1 MGFLTPEEIAVKA
14 KHAYLRFL
22 TQWVSGADGKF
33 FPHRVRARF
42 SVDSKN
48 PRGTIGASEALL
60 GKSKAVRGWGYTVHR
75 EQVRMRDFGN
85 NPVPRAITI
94 DSLDDLLR
102 LANRKAEFEATALVV
117 EEIRASLPALSGW
130 LETNVRSLHQLA
142 DSVTGVIQVAQYFI
156 SHPWPDCYSRQIPV
170 PVDTKFI
177 RRHRATLR
185 QWLDLLLPPSEIDV
199 NEATFARRFG
209 LRDGQEHRAVRVLD
223 QRLML
228 ELGLPFDEL
237 SLPLRSMAALPV
249 KNATVVIVENDL
261 NLLTLPTITR
271 GLGIRGEGNSV
282 NRLEQLRWL
291 DANRLLYWGDI
302 DVEGFVILSRLR
314 NLFPRVESVLM
325 DMDTIRQHERLLI
338 DGAGSAAAPPTN
350 LTATEADAFDF
361 CVQGNRRL
369 EQERI
374 LQPYVDQVLTE
385 LILRQ
390 DVDWRAPS
398 SRLTTTDK

>member
-1 MGFLTPEEIAVKA
+1 M
-14 KHAYLRFL
+14 
-22 TQWVSGADGKF
+22 
-33 FPHRVRARF
+33 
-42 SVDSKN
+42 
-48 PRGTIGASEALL
+48 
-60 GKSKAVRGWGYTVHR
+60 
-75 EQVRMRDFGN
+75 
-85 NPVPRAITI
+85 
-94 DSLDDLLR
+94 
-102 LANRKAEFEATALVV
+102 
-117 EEIRASLPALSGW
+117 
-130 LETNVRSLHQLA
+130 
-142 DSVTGVIQVAQYFI
+142 
-156 SHPWPDCYSRQIPV
+156 

-177 RRHRATLR
+177 QRHRATLR

-199 NEATFARRFG
+199 NETTFARRFG

-237 SLPLRSMAALPV
+237 SLPLRSMAALLV

-338 DGAGSAAAPPTN
+338 DGAGSAATPPTN

-361 CVQGNRRL
+361 CVRGNRRL

-398 SRLTTTDK
+398 NRLMTTGK